1 MGFLVMSMNEVVQAA
16 WDAKL
21 ISGYNVEYVNVDAL
35 MRFAEEISR
44 VLLKTIRKGY
54 LRKISNDSLS
64 WYTYHPKISFRNI
77 RR

>member
-1 MGFLVMSMNEVVQAA
+1 MGMSMNEVVEAA

-44 VLLKTIRKGY
+44 VAVENYQERVSEENK
-54 LRKISNDSLS
+54 
-64 WYTYHPKISFRNI
+64 
-77 RR
+77 

>member
-21 ISGYNVEYVNVDAL
+21 ISGYNVEHINIDAL

-44 VLLKTIRKGY
+44 VAVENYQERVSDVG
-54 LRKISNDSLS
+54 NG
-64 WYTYHPKISFRNI
+64 
-77 RR
+77 